1 MNNNMN
7 FSLNTRRVTV
17 SLPGYIY
24 EKLIKQVPE
33 RRVSRFVASV
43 LEEKLFV
50 QKKQITDP
58 IKDFIDLRSKLPKVG
73 DKKIFAAI
81 RKGRM

>member
-1 MNNNMN
+1 MNAGTNVQ
-7 FSLNTRRVTV
+7 RITV

-24 EKLIKQVPE
+24 EKLVKQVPE
-33 RRVSRFVASV
+33 RQVSRFVANV
-43 LEEKLFV
+43 LEKELIM
-50 QKKQITDP
+50 QKEQTIDP
-58 IKDFIDLRSKLPKVG
+58 IKDFIDLRKKLPKMS

>member
-1 MNNNMN
+1 MNVGT
-7 FSLNTRRVTV
+7 NTQRITV

-24 EKLIKQVPE
+24 EKLVKQVPE
-33 RRVSRFVASV
+33 RQVSRFVANV
-43 LEEKLFV
+43 LEKELII
-50 QKKQITDP
+50 QKEQTIDP
-58 IKDFIDLRSKLPKVG
+58 IKDFIDLRKKLPKMS